1 MPSSTELLDALRRDE
16 RLGRLDA
23 PALARLLPHLERR
36 TLTPGERLY
45 TRQEPAEQLFLILKG
60 EFHLLHPGSDPVRV
74 AQGCLGEECATDS
87 AAYLTDAEAITE
99 AEVAILPRL
108 NLEPLLAA
116 APDLRS
122 SFHLDLLGRLSG
134 TPLSARPTKG
144 TQADTT
150 ISTRNVVGWAITLL
164 CFVIPPLLK
173 GRVALNSQQLTFV
186 AIFLA
191 TASMWVFSL
200 VDEYI
205 PGVFAMTATLIQGL
219 VPPQV
224 ILGGFSSDA
233 FLMALSILGLGAVIT
248 VSGLSYRFLLLLL
261 RWMPNNQFGYN
272 AGLMLTGTLLT
283 PTLPTIN
290 GRVALVTPFL
300 QDILEGLRFQGGKPA
315 ATRLAASA
323 FTGVTLFSAVFLS
336 SKSVNFVVLSL
347 LPAQVQNDFQWMA
360 WLAAA
365 SVVGLA
371 SLLLFLIAVGYVF
384 RNQEPSRLSQ
394 DHIQAQLK
402 ALGPLSTREWAGVVG
417 FLAFLV
423 GIVTTSTHHID
434 PPWLGLAVLYFL
446 LIFGV
451 LKKEEFKT
459 RIDWSFLVYL
469 GALVGIVNTFNHLGL
484 DKALASAMPNLSGY
498 MRTSFPLF
506 ILILTAL
513 TFLVRLIIPISPAI
527 VILAT
532 VFMPIA
538 GTQGI
543 NPWVVGFILLNI
555 GEMWYF
561 PYQCSYYLQ
570 FRDSN
575 LPGGLY
581 DERSFLRF
589 NLLMNGLKIAAIYAS
604 LPFWH
609 MLGLL

>member
-1 MPSSTELLDALRRDE
+1 LDIRS
-16 RLGRLDA
+16 
-23 PALARLLPHLERR
+23 LA
-36 TLTPGERLY
+36 PGERIFS
-45 TRQEPAEQLFLILKG
+45 RDCPADQLFLLLHG
-60 EFHLLHPGSDPVRV
+60 SVHLLHPDRPPILITE
-74 AQGCLGEECATDS
+74 GCLGEECATD
-87 AAYLTDAEAITE
+87 APAYLSNAEALSPTE
-99 AEVAILPRL
+99 VIVVPRL
-108 NLEPLLAA
+108 NLEPILAA

-122 SFHLDLLGRLSG
+122 AFHLDLLRRLSG
-134 TPLSARPTKG
+134 STIQPRAAKPTASETP
-144 TQADTT
+144 
-150 ISTRNVVGWAITLL
+150 ISLQSLAGWAITLL
-164 CFVIPPLLK
+164 CFVVPPLLK
-173 GRVALNSQQLTFV
+173 GRVPLNTQQLAFL

-205 PGVFAMTATLIQGL
+205 PGVFALTATLIQGL

-315 ATRLAASA
+315 ATRLATTA

-347 LPAQVQNDFQWMA
+347 LPAQIQNDFQWMA
-360 WLAAA
+360 WLVAA
-365 SVVGLA
+365 SVMGIVSLGLYLA
-371 SLLLFLIAVGYVF
+371 AVGYLF

-394 DHIQAQLK
+394 DHIQGQLK

-417 FLAFLV
+417 FIAFLV
-423 GIVTTSTHHID
+423 GIVTTATHHID

-484 DKALASAMPNLSGY
+484 DKALAAAMPNLSGY
-498 MRTSFPLF
+498 MRTNFPLF
-506 ILILTAL
+506 ILILAGL
-513 TFLVRLIIPISPAI
+513 TFLVRLVIPISPAI

-538 GTQGI
+538 STQGV
-543 NPWVVGFILLNI
+543 NPWVVGFIILNL
-555 GEMWYF
+555 GEMWFF

-570 FRDSN
+570 FRAST
-575 LPGGLY
+575 LPDGLY

-589 NLLMNGLKIAAIYAS
+589 NLLMNGLKIAALYAS